1 MEINLLDSSF
11 NFKLDPFEADFFQDC
26 NAEMKYERLDSLM
39 LNRQDCSQ
47 RTFHDVDCFDQAF
60 TTPEVKH
67 WTYWNVHLSLNYS
80 H

>member
-1 MEINLLDSSF
+1 
-11 NFKLDPFEADFFQDC
+11 
-26 NAEMKYERLDSLM
+26 
-39 LNRQDCSQ
+39 
-47 RTFHDVDCFDQAF
+47 VDCFNQAF

>member
-1 MEINLLDSSF
+1 
-11 NFKLDPFEADFFQDC
+11 
-26 NAEMKYERLDSLM
+26 
-39 LNRQDCSQ
+39 
-47 RTFHDVDCFDQAF
+47 VDCFDQAF